1 MRQQTTRVMIAV
13 FLLAVAAAIGVT
25 VFTTRA
31 PAPAPAA
38 LTADNAPM
46 PAAPTATT
54 TTTAESSTMAMAP
67 AATANIASATPE
79 QCATMFQALD
89 TNQDGR
95 VTAAAA
101 ANDATAA
108 LVFEQPRVRDKG
120 YLTQEDYLA
129 ACTRASTS
137 VSG

>member
-1 MRQQTTRVMIAV
+1 MRQKTTRVMVAV

-25 VFTTRA
+25 VLTTRA

-46 PAAPTATT
+46 PAAQTVTT
-54 TTTAESSTMAMAP
+54 TTSESATTAMAP
-67 AATANIASATPE
+67 AATANRATATPE
-79 QCATMFQALD
+79 QCATMFRALD
-89 TNQDGR
+89 KNRDGR

-108 LVFEQPRVRDKG
+108 MAFEEPRVREKG
-120 YLTQEDYLA
+120 YLTQDEYLA
-129 ACTRASTS
+129 ACTRTSTS
-137 VSG
+137 ASG

>member
-1 MRQQTTRVMIAV
+1 MRQTTTRVMIAV

-46 PAAPTATT
+46 PAAQTATATT
-54 TTTAESSTMAMAP
+54 TTESSTTAMAP

-79 QCATMFQALD
+79 QCATMFQPLD
-89 TNQDGR
+89 RNRDGR

-108 LVFEQPRVRDKG
+108 LAFEQLRVRDKG

-129 ACTRASTS
+129 RRARELHRL
-137 VSG
+137 